1 MSRVTRY
8 ISRQIAVSL
17 LAVTIGLAA
26 LIWLTQSLRFIELV
40 LDRGLPFSVF
50 LELTGLLLPSFFA
63 VILPITT
70 FIVTLF
76 AYVRLSTDREL
87 VVMRAA
93 GLSDWRLARPALI
106 VATVSTIAGLVLQT
120 WLVPISHAAF
130 REWQFEIR
138 NQMAAILLQEGV
150 FSSVSNDLTVYA
162 RVRERDGTLRGI
174 LIHDMREPGAPVT
187 ILAERGVIL
196 PGANGPR
203 VILLNGQR
211 QQMERVVPPRSPP
224 GTAPVPQLSVL
235 AFGENSVDLA
245 RTGKAEDARN
255 RDSRERFVGELLN
268 PDPEEG
274 LLERDIRKFR
284 AEGHGRLA
292 SPLTAFSFAMVGLAA
307 ALATGFRR
315 HGGGMTAMAAI
326 AAVVALLALGLAV
339 GNLAAR
345 DNRFIPLIWLHAIGP
360 AVISAWVLSGAP
372 GWPRRA
378 PPVPSG
384 APPLPRGRRARLA
397 QGPAQGT
404 AR

>member
-8 ISRQIAVSL
+8 ISRQIALSL

-70 FIVTLF
+70 FVVTLF
-76 AYVRLSTDREL
+76 AYVRLSSDREL

-93 GLSDWRLARPALI
+93 GLSDWRLARPAML
-106 VATVSTIAGLVLQT
+106 VAALAAAIGLVLQL

-162 RVRERDGTLRGI
+162 RLREPDGTLRGI
-174 LIHDMREPGAPVT
+174 LIHDQREAGAPVT
-187 ILAERGVIL
+187 ILAERGVIQSG
-196 PGANGPR
+196 PNGPR
-203 VILLNGQR
+203 VTLLNGQR
-211 QQMERVVPPRSPP
+211 QQVERSVPPNSPP
-224 GTAPVPQLSVL
+224 GTPPVPRLTVL
-235 AFGENSVDLA
+235 AFGENTVDLA
-245 RTGKAEDARN
+245 RTNRTEDARN

-268 PDPEEG
+268 PDPAEG
-274 LLERDIRKFR
+274 LPERDIRKFR

-292 SPLTAFSFAMVGLAA
+292 SPLTAFSFALVGLAA
-307 ALATGFRR
+307 ALGSGFRR
-315 HGGGMTAMAAI
+315 HGGGLT
-326 AAVVALLALGLAV
+326 ALLAIGSVVTLLAIGLAV

-345 DNRFIPLIWLHAIGP
+345 DNRFIPLIWLHAVGP
-360 AVISAWVLSGAP
+360 AVIAAWVLSGAP
-372 GWPRRA
+372 GWPRRV
-378 PPVPSG
+378 PPVPD
-384 APPLPRGRRARLA
+384 
-397 QGPAQGT
+397 QGPGRGT
-404 AR
+404 ARRATLPRRVAAG

>member
-1 MSRVTRY
+1 MTRVTRY
-8 ISRQIAVSL
+8 IARQIAVSL
-17 LAVTIGLAA
+17 LAVTVGLAA

-63 VILPITT
+63 VIIPITT
-70 FIVTLF
+70 FVVTLF
-76 AYVRLSTDREL
+76 AYVRLSSDREL

-93 GLSDWRLARPALI
+93 GLSDWRLARPALL
-106 VATVSTIAGLVLQT
+106 VAVVSTALGLLLQT
-120 WLVPISHAAF
+120 WLVPVSHAAF

-150 FSSVSNDLTVYA
+150 FSSVGSSDLTVYA

-203 VILLNGQR
+203 VTLLNGQR
-211 QQMERVVPPRSPP
+211 QQMERAVPPGSPP
-224 GTAPVPQLSVL
+224 GTAPVPRLSVL
-235 AFGENSVDLA
+235 AFGENSIDLA
-245 RTGKAEDARN
+245 RSGRAEDNRN

-274 LLERDIRKFR
+274 LPERDVRKFR

-292 SPLTAFSFAMVGLAA
+292 SPFTALAFALVGLAA
-307 ALATGFRR
+307 ALASAFRR
-315 HGGGMTAMAAI
+315 HGGGLAALAAI
-326 AAVVALLALGLAV
+326 GVVVSLLAVGLAV

-345 DNRFIPLIWLHAIGP
+345 DNRFIPLIWLHAVGP
-360 AVISAWVLSGAP
+360 GLVAAWILSGAP

-378 PPVPSG
+378 PPVPG
-384 APPLPRGRRARLA
+384 GRLRPARLRQA
-397 QGPAQGT
+397 PAE
-404 AR
+404 